1 MIKTLHLFLPDFGP
15 LAEKDVYRR
24 HIVTGER
31 AKAEGIATL
40 TPSRSAR
47 IEDLLLVHTPKYIG
61 ALRSGEPPELASS
74 GGVWFPSWIDVSLS
88 VLGAF
93 LDAIDSALV
102 HGVSGMLGG
111 GGHHAYPDH
120 GGALSPVNDIAIG
133 VHYLRSKGLR
143 RVLVLDLDAH
153 FGNGTVASFPD
164 DPDLF
169 LFDFHGHASD
179 FGHPDTPHLFKN
191 FRVEPDARLYLQ
203 ALRKELPTVIDE
215 FQPQACLYVAGMD
228 VFSGTPNPPLR
239 LKIPDIEKREAFV
252 FEVLSNQ
259 KVPVAYVHA
268 GGYAS
273 VETLV
278 GLHMITARFAHGALT
293 LYGSTRINWLQ

>member
-1 MIKTLHLFLPDFGP
+1 MNALRLFVPDYGP
-15 LAEKDVYRR
+15 LADRDVYRR
-24 HIVTGER
+24 HIIAGER
-31 AKAEGIATL
+31 AKEEEIATL
-40 TPSRSAR
+40 TPSRSAK
-47 IEDLLLVHTPKYIG
+47 IEDLLLVHTPHYIE

-74 GGVWFPSWIDVSLS
+74 GGVWFPSSIDVSLS

-93 LDAIDSALV
+93 LDAIDSALADR
-102 HGVSGMLGG
+102 VSGMLGG
-111 GGHHAYPDH
+111 GGHHAYPGH
-120 GGALSPVNDIAIG
+120 GGALSPVNDVAIG
-133 VHYLRSKGLR
+133 VHYLRAKGIR

-153 FGNGTVASFPD
+153 FGNGTAASFPD

-191 FRVEPDARLYLQ
+191 FRDEPDARLYLQ
-203 ALRKELPTVIDE
+203 ALCKELPMVLDE
-215 FQPQACLYVAGMD
+215 FKPQACLYAAGMD

-239 LKIPDIEKREAFV
+239 LKVPDIEKREAFV
-252 FEVLSNQ
+252 FEALSNQ

-278 GLHMITARFAHGALT
+278 GLHLITARAAHGALP
-293 LYGSTRINWLQ
+293 R

>member
-1 MIKTLHLFLPDFGP
+1 MDLAPRVSMNALRLFVPDYGP
-15 LAEKDVYRR
+15 LADRDVYRR

-31 AKAEGIATL
+31 AEAEGIATL
-40 TPSRSAR
+40 TPSRSAK
-47 IEDLLLVHTPKYIG
+47 IEDLLLVHTAQYIE

-88 VLGAF
+88 VLGGF
-93 LDAIDSALV
+93 LDAIDSALAY
-102 HGVSGMLGG
+102 GVSGMLGG

-133 VHYLRSKGLR
+133 VHYLRAKGIH

-153 FGNGTVASFPD
+153 FGNGTVASFPND
-164 DPDLF
+164 LDLF
-169 LFDFHGHASD
+169 LFDFNGHASD
-179 FGHPDTPHLFKN
+179 FGHPDGPHLFKN
-191 FRVEPDARLYLQ
+191 FRNEPDARLYLQ
-203 ALRKELPTVIDE
+203 ALRKELPGVLE
-215 FQPQACLYVAGMD
+215 AFKPEACLYCAGMD

-239 LKIPDIEKREAFV
+239 LKIPDIERREAFV
-252 FEVLSNQ
+252 FEALASW

-268 GGYAS
+268 GGYTS

-278 GLHMITARFAHGALT
+278 GLHLITARAAHGALS
-293 LYGSTRINWLQ
+293 L